1 MVTRVLR
8 RVVQEEQNQKEDHMT
23 LGVGVGLMS
32 FGDKGPQGTEYKWP
46 LIAGKGKEMSSS

>member
-32 FGDKGPQGTEYKWP
+32 FEDKGPQGTEYKWP